1 MINSHEFCKALLEQT
16 GLSLFAY
23 DTSSD
28 KFVYLSPA
36 FRNIFKLQNGQS
48 DIAALLKQVHPDDQN
63 HVIDNLTKVREP
75 GICQEVEFRIKL
87 TGQTEQWVC
96 LRPTLLE
103 QSTGERFIIGH
114 AEDIS
119 VQRNYNDNLKKF
131 SNKKNSVLNIL
142 SHDLAGPMGMIH
154 SLAELLVDQLG
165 EKADED
171 ALEIIRLI
179 DKSSQNGTRLIQ
191 EFMKK
196 EFLESSQTEVITRR
210 VNLVEKFREVM
221 VEYKRAEGKTLHV
234 QVDFTANKEEI
245 YAQVD
250 DIKFMQAIGNL
261 ISNSLKFTPD
271 GGNITVSLEEEENQI
286 LIKVADTGIGIPKQY
301 HETLFEEFTK
311 ARRPGL
317 KGEPS
322 VGLGM
327 SIIKTIVEWH
337 KGQISLESEED
348 KGTTFY
354 ITLPKHSS

>member
-16 GLSLFAY
+16 GLSLFGY
-23 DTSSD
+23 DTGSH

-36 FRNIFKLQNGQS
+36 FKEIFKFQEDQS
-48 DIAALLKQVHPDDQN
+48 DIAALLSKVHPDDQE
-63 HVIDNLTKVREP
+63 HVIKNLTEAQEP
-75 GICQEVEFRIKL
+75 GICPEIEFRIRF
-87 TGQTEQWVC
+87 TGQSEQWVC

-103 QSTGERFIIGH
+103 QSTGERLIIGH

-119 VQRNYNDNLKKF
+119 IRRQYNDNLKKY

-154 SLAELLVDQLG
+154 NLAEILVEQLG
-165 EKADED
+165 DRADED
-171 ALEIIRLI
+171 ALEIIQLI

-196 EFLESSQTEVITRR
+196 EFLESAQTEVITRR
-210 VNLVEKFREVM
+210 VNLVEKFREAI
-221 VEYKRAEGKTLHV
+221 VEYQRAEGKVLHV
-234 QVDFTANKEEI
+234 QVDFTPAQEEV
-245 YAQVD
+245 YAQID
-250 DIKFMQAIGNL
+250 DIKFLQAISNL
-261 ISNSLKFTPD
+261 ISNALKFTPD
-271 GGNITVSLEEEENQI
+271 GGSITVGLEEKNDQILITVS
-286 LIKVADTGIGIPKQY
+286 DTGVGIPKKY
-301 HETLFEEFTK
+301 HATLFDEFTK

-337 KGQISLESEED
+337 HGQISFESAEG

-354 ITLPKHSS
+354 ITLPKA